1 MDGRCGG
8 RRGEE
13 WKSTEEEM
21 IKADLWLLAMRWW
34 KVGRRGGSWEKRDP
48 QNRPQLI
55 G

>member
-34 KVGRRGGSWEKRDP
+34 KVGEERRIMGKT
-48 QNRPQLI
+48 
-55 G
+55 